1 MTDNLVDVLN
11 TLLINDV
18 SVFDNKA
25 IGSFI
30 ITLLTLLLVLILLFG
45 IMRLIGALIEE
56 LWVSYISPK
65 PFFTHL
71 YFRKRKLS
79 EDQLYI
85 LENQFGFY
93 QKLQPKKKLYF
104 EHRVAR
110 FIKHHQFEGRSGV
123 YITNQ
128 NKVLIASTAIML
140 TFGYR
145 NYRFKSLSTFVIYPE
160 AFQSTSNKA
169 LHKGEFNPAYK
180 AVVFSWKDFLEGYAI
195 ENDNLNLGIHELVHV
210 LHFDF
215 EKRKNSAIGATLF
228 MRHYDKIK
236 HKIHSNAGFRQHLK
250 ASKLLRNYAFTN
262 NFEFISVLI
271 ETFFESPKELKTQFP
286 DLYDNVKNML
296 NFNDNLF

>member
-1 MTDNLVDVLN
+1 MMSYLADVLN
-11 TLLINDV
+11 ISLMIEASL
-18 SVFDNKA
+18 FDNKA
-25 IGSFI
+25 LGRSI
-30 ITLLTLLLVLILLFG
+30 ITALMLLSVLILLIVIIRSMF
-45 IMRLIGALIEE
+45 ALVEE

-65 PFFTHL
+65 PFYTHL

-79 EDQLYI
+79 EDQIYI

-128 NKVLIASTAIML
+128 HKVLIASTAIML

-286 DLYDNVKNML
+286 DLYDNVKSML